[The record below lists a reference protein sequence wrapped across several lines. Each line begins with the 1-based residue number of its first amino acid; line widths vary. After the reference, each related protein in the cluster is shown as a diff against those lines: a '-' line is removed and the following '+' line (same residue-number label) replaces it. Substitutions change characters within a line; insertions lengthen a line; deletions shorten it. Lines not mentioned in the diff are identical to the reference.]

1 MESVIDEGKAEEQ
14 VAGRASPSKKSG
26 TPSADTVVLSL
37 SIGAIAPVALW
48 LFHSDLQSAGITR
61 SFWFPESS
69 GGALGKTV
77 ALWNTLGFVLAVFSA
92 LLVGIFCKRFEKLSP
107 AFVVWVV
114 AACCIGIAS
123 ALAGQAMPDLPGA
136 GEFLPKEFVSLFQWQ
151 TGLRL
156 PGANL
161 AVDAGVLV
169 SLMVAVGLI
178 GQVLRLVFRPGAFIS
193 LATAL
198 VTVSA
203 LLVYMVNVQGANVPG
218 SMTNAVFRQDPIAG
232 YIQLY
237 AMWLLATT
245 LLVSVWIASAVSHQ
259 RFYRRAHLIWGY
271 LFASLPLVIAPPVVG
286 VALPTYQ
293 SSNLE
298 PVDVALLHGI
308 ALLGLVACLVLL
320 PSVLRSAGLSKVA
333 RTRSDHAEIELEL
346 EHDLA
351 KKKVAEARRKFASP
365 QAKDGFIQD
374 YLRSLESQS
383 KFERYDLANRLPRGR
398 YCKKTFVGFV
408 ARLSVHLLALV
419 FWASGFAM
427 LGVSKDVLDHGMPAG
442 WPEFFTL
449 FWGNLYPGCIFLAVP
464 AHLLVNKLAAAVLLD
479 IDIGI
484 FDDIRPIGLLRRD
497 ELTDAEQN
505 LVTLF
510 DEAVAECKPARDIV
524 LVINSG
530 RRGNSINYYIERETG
545 TGFVSISPVVLDTA
559 NETELKALLVGA
571 LANMASEKYELKTL
585 FRECFAVEPVTV
597 AWFLGMSMLEQG
609 ANYVNTHGRDG
620 ARAATIT
627 GAAMGAA
634 SGGAANLLIAIV
646 VILCAGALFAAAV
659 PMLIVKAFARA
670 FVSLFESFSAGRKAV
685 TGLHADIDLRAL
697 QKEFARRGE
706 KYFRSLRGARQPG
719 FGFEEWIEVKE
730 LDATLK
736 SVARD
741 AQWAFE
747 RAERMSIKK
756 ARKEARRQAR
766 Q

>member
-1 MESVIDEGKAEEQ
+1 M
-14 VAGRASPSKKSG
+14 
-26 TPSADTVVLSL
+26 
-37 SIGAIAPVALW
+37 
-48 LFHSDLQSAGITR
+48 
-61 SFWFPESS
+61 
-69 GGALGKTV
+69 
-77 ALWNTLGFVLAVFSA
+77 
-92 LLVGIFCKRFEKLSP
+92 
-107 AFVVWVV
+107 
-114 AACCIGIAS
+114 
-123 ALAGQAMPDLPGA
+123 
-136 GEFLPKEFVSLFQWQ
+136 
-151 TGLRL
+151 
-156 PGANL
+156 
-161 AVDAGVLV
+161 
-169 SLMVAVGLI
+169 
-178 GQVLRLVFRPGAFIS
+178 
-193 LATAL
+193 
-198 VTVSA
+198 
-203 LLVYMVNVQGANVPG
+203 
-218 SMTNAVFRQDPIAG
+218 
-232 YIQLY
+232 
-237 AMWLLATT
+237 
-245 LLVSVWIASAVSHQ
+245 
-259 RFYRRAHLIWGY
+259 
-271 LFASLPLVIAPPVVG
+271 
-286 VALPTYQ
+286 
-293 SSNLE
+293 
-298 PVDVALLHGI
+298 
-308 ALLGLVACLVLL
+308 LGLVACLVLL

-333 RTRSDHAEIELEL
+333 RTRSDHAEIELE
-346 EHDLA
+346 HDIA
-351 KKKVAEARRKFASP
+351 KKKVAEARQKFASP
-365 QAKDGFIQD
+365 QAKDAFIQK
-374 YLRSLESQS
+374 YLRSLGSHS

-427 LGVSKDVLDHGMPAG
+427 LGVSKDALDHGMPAD

-449 FWGNLYPGCIFLAVP
+449 FWGNLYPICIFLAVP
-464 AHLLVNKLAAAVLLD
+464 VHLLVNKLAAAVLLVA
-479 IDIGI
+479 DIGI
-484 FDDIRPIGLLRRD
+484 FDDVRPIGLLRRD

-505 LVTLF
+505 LMSLF
-510 DEAVAECKPARDIV
+510 DEAVTECKPARDVV

-571 LANMASEKYELKTL
+571 LASMASEKYELKTL

-627 GAAMGAA
+627 GAAVGGAGGAAMGAA

-646 VILCAGALFAAAV
+646 VILCAGALLASAV
-659 PMLIVKAFARA
+659 PMLIVKTFARA

-685 TGLHADIDLRAL
+685 ARLHSDIDLRAL

-747 RAERMSIKK
+747 KAERMSIKK
-756 ARKEARRQAR
+756 ARKEARLQAR
-766 Q
+766 R